1 MFATEPPTAIMKLLA
16 FTDIHG
22 AYDRVEDVM
31 RREKDFDGVVIG
43 GDLTTRGRDQEA
55 EAVLE
60 RFGRHG
66 RPLFVVA
73 GNMDAPSFDPL
84 FERLGVG
91 INGRGLFL
99 NDVGLFGVSG
109 SPFTPMHTPYE
120 ITEEEIALRAERGF
134 QEVQAA
140 RVTVFVPHAPP
151 HKSALDTVFLGKHV
165 GSTSVR
171 QFIQKR
177 QPDAVV
183 CGHIHEARGID
194 RIGRTQVVNCG
205 AAGAG
210 SYAVITI
217 DEAVHI
223 DLKG

>member
-1 MFATEPPTAIMKLLA
+1 MLATEPHPTIMKLLA

-31 RREKDFDGVVIG
+31 RREKDFDAIVIG
-43 GDLTTRGRDQEA
+43 GDLTTRGADQEA
-55 EAVLE
+55 EAVLA

-73 GNMDAPSFDPL
+73 GNMDAPSFDRL
-84 FERLGVG
+84 FEHLGVG
-91 INGRGLFL
+91 INGRGLL
-99 NDVGLFGVSG
+99 LKDVGFFGVSG

-140 RVTVFVPHAPP
+140 RVKVFVPHAPP
-151 HKSALDTVFLGKHV
+151 HKSTLDTIFLGRHV
-165 GSTSVR
+165 GSTAVR
-171 QFIQKR
+171 QFIQKH
-177 QPDAVV
+177 QPDAVI

-194 RIGRTQVVNCG
+194 RIGRSQIVNCG
-205 AAGAG
+205 IAGAG

-217 DEAVHI
+217 DEAVRI